1 LEKKYSK
8 ILLFDGECNLCN
20 STVQF
25 VIKHDAKANIKF
37 ASLQSEFGQK
47 LMKKFEIHQHY
58 LDSIIF
64 IEGNIAYYKSTA
76 ALRLFRQ
83 LDGWWKLTY
92 AFMIVPKLIRNL
104 VYDYIAR
111 NRVKWFGKAQT
122 CWVMT
127 PDLKDRFLS

>member
-1 LEKKYSK
+1 MEKQYSK

-25 VIKHDAKANIKF
+25 VIKNDVKANIKF

-64 IEGNIAYYKSTA
+64 IEGNMVNYKSTA
-76 ALRLFRQ
+76 ALRLFKQ
-83 LDGWWKLTY
+83 LDGFWRLTY
-92 AFMIVPKLIRNL
+92 AFMIVPKFIRNF

-127 PDLKDRFLS
+127 PDLMDRFL